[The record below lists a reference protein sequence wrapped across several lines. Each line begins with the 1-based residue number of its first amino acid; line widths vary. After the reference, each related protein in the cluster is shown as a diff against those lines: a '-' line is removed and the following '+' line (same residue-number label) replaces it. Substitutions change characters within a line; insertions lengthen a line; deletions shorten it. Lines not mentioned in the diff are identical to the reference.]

1 MDFLHHFEQLEDN
14 RRDINLEYDLI
25 DIIFLTMAALLSGA
39 KGWKDIELFG
49 LAKLEW
55 LRQYRPFPNEI
66 PTRHSIGRI
75 IRSIKAD
82 SVIDCFEH
90 WVNTQRQSLGQ
101 EHIAFDGKV
110 LKGSRQRRGDNT
122 FNALQL
128 MTDKKNEI
136 GTM

>member
-1 MDFLHHFEQLEDN
+1 
-14 RRDINLEYDLI
+14 LI
-25 DIIFLTMAALLSGA
+25 DIVFLTMAALLSGA

-49 LAKLEW
+49 RAKLDW

-82 SVIDCFEH
+82 SVIACFEQ
-90 WVNTQRQSLGQ
+90 WINTQRQQQGQ

-110 LKGSRQRRGDNT
+110 LRGSPKPSG
-122 FNALQL
+122 
-128 MTDKKNEI
+128 
-136 GTM
+136 